1 MPFKSEA
8 QRKYL
13 WANEPEIA
21 RDWTDTYG
29 SRIQKAG
36 GQLVQPGPGR
46 PGYNG
51 KDESGAYV
59 SGGDWS
65 AAETG
70 GAESAAAVAAFG
82 KEQAGDIRAATQ
94 AAARTTPKDERSWF
108 QKNIYDRRPHDYTAR
123 SKHIQNLS
131 KVDINKLIA
140 AGLWQPGEEE
150 DYFEGSWIGDSP
162 LTSAESLRQLQDLT
176 GYRGGFSNV
185 NDPRHPDYNPGDGGQ
200 PYLPQG
206 GIASIDDTTTASALG
221 DLDFQVPLEYVVGQ
235 TRAAEGG
242 RIGYQEGNMVGA
254 EMEGAE
260 MEGAM
265 MQSQEVIKEL
275 YDALIA
281 QGLSPQEA
289 IEKIKEMIAASQAQE
304 SESPMMGEEFPG
316 QEFRRGPRAPAAF
329 GGIMDTYTG
338 RRKYGLGSFLSKAKK
353 KLKKLA
359 GSKLG
364 KIALMYIAGTYLG
377 GTQAFGGTGQLTFA
391 QRLQDP
397 KLLAN
402 LINPTGGGIGEG
414 TGWSMF
420 SQPAPQLAGT
430 GAYGGIER
438 GAPLLKG
445 ATKQLTEAAVPW
457 YKNPW
462 ITIPGASVAAGL
474 YTAQEDEPEDIS
486 GKWDEDKAKWDK
498 YYANLGSLEGGDYR
512 VPKQYRAAQG
522 GRIGYG
528 LGSMV
533 KRALGLGTIKGTAEA
548 DPGVVSTED
557 PDVMREKLLDYF
569 KAKYSGWTE
578 EAAQG
583 GRIGYAN
590 GGMDDWYR
598 EYITRRNERGAKY
611 NPSRSEYERHLSR
624 PIPLGG
630 TMPEGGLDEMR
641 RQRRE
646 QGPAFFAIPTP
657 TAQDGRIGAQ
667 EGGLMDLG
675 GMEKDYRDDG
685 GFVPLGG
692 EEKADDVPARL
703 SKNEF
708 VFTADA
714 VRNAG
719 GGDIDRGAEVMENVM
734 KNLEA
739 GGQVSEE
746 SQGQGAQEMFE
757 VSERLSEVV

>member
-36 GQLVQPGPGR
+36 GGIGQLVQPGIGR

-51 KDESGAYV
+51 ALSGDYTPDR
-59 SGGDWS
+59 SGRSDVAS
-65 AAETG
+65 RDVLTG
-70 GAESAAAVAAFG
+70 QRDLGQTVA
-82 KEQAGDIRAATQ
+82 KRPTPTI
-94 AAARTTPKDERSWF
+94 TPKDEGSWF
-108 QKNIYDRRPHDYTAR
+108 EKNIYDRRPHDYTAR

-131 KVDINKLIA
+131 KVDMNKLIA

-150 DYFEGSWIGDSP
+150 DYFEGSWMGDSP

-176 GYRGGFSNV
+176 GYTGGFGNA
-185 NDPRHPDYNPGDGGQ
+185 NDPRSPNYDPRSGEQ
-200 PYLPQG
+200 PYLPPTG
-206 GIASIDDTTTASALG
+206 SAGIDDTTSTASTLG
-221 DLDFQVPLEYVVGQ
+221 GLDFLVPLEYVVGGV
-235 TRAAEGG
+235 RAAEGG
-242 RIGYQEGNMVGA
+242 RIGYQEGNMVGG
-254 EMEGAE
+254 EMGGMNPE
-260 MEGAM
+260 MQSAM
-265 MQSQEVIKEL
+265 MESKEVIKEL

-289 IEKIKEMIAASQAQE
+289 MEKIKEMIAASQAQE

-316 QEFRRGPRAPAAF
+316 QEFRGGPRAPAAF

-338 RRKYGLGSFLSKAKK
+338 RRKYGLGSFFKSAKK

-359 GSKLG
+359 SSKLG
-364 KIALMYIAGTYLG
+364 KIALMYAAGTYLG
-377 GTQAFGGTGQLTFA
+377 GMEAFGGEGVGWQKFGA
-391 QRLQDP
+391 RLLDP
-397 KLLAN
+397 MGPEGIAN
-402 LINPTGGGIGEG
+402 VGRTAA
-414 TGWSMF
+414 GWF
-420 SQPAPQLAGT
+420 SPSTTTTAPQLAGT

-445 ATKQLTEAAVPW
+445 ATKQLTKAAVPW

-462 ITIPGASVAAGL
+462 ITIPGAAIGAGL
-474 YTAQEDEPEDIS
+474 YTAEEDEQEDIS
-486 GKWDEDKAKWDK
+486 GEWKRQKADMDR
-498 YYANLGSLEGGDYR
+498 YLANLGSLEGGDYR
-512 VPKQYRAAQG
+512 VPKEYRVAQG
-522 GRIGYG
+522 GRIG
-528 LGSMV
+528 
-533 KRALGLGTIKGTAEA
+533 R
-548 DPGVVSTED
+548 
-557 PDVMREKLLDYF
+557 
-569 KAKYSGWTE
+569 
-578 EAAQG
+578 
-583 GRIGYAN
+583 
-590 GGMDDWYR
+590 
-598 EYITRRNERGAKY
+598 
-611 NPSRSEYERHLSR
+611 
-624 PIPLGG
+624 
-630 TMPEGGLDEMR
+630 
-641 RQRRE
+641 
-646 QGPAFFAIPTP
+646 
-657 TAQDGRIGAQ
+657 Q

-746 SQGQGAQEMFE
+746 SQGQGAQDMFE